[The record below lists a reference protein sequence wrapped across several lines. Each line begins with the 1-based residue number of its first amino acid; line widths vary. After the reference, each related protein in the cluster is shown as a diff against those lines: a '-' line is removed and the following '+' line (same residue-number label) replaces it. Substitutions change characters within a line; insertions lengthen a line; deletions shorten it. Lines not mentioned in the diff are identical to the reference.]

1 MTTSTP
7 KKFAVLL
14 KPRPSQPALDRAAQ
28 YARMNPDFEIVAVR
42 IVNEYAETDD
52 KDQIKIKEESDF
64 ERIRRSYSV
73 DNISFKLIFNHDVAE
88 GFIKECSEGGYDLAV
103 ISANKRNAIKDLFI
117 SNIDSTI
124 MRKSEIPVLVVR
136 EAAGQSVLGGAVVL
150 AIDFLEVA
158 HSKKLDEILFE
169 SASSFAKSFDGEL
182 HVANC
187 IVPHNAGRM
196 QGNISESR
204 IVGGGIASPQDVTNK
219 LAEEFSKKHGVPLDH
234 VHVLQGRVDEEIPRL
249 CKKLSARMVCMGTTP
264 RSSFF
269 GSVNSSASE
278 LVLDQIHGDVFI
290 VNAATLK

>member
-1 MTTSTP
+1 MSTSAIR
-7 KKFAVLL
+7 KFAVLL

-42 IVNEYAETDD
+42 VVNEYTEET
-52 KDQIKIKEESDF
+52 KSQIKIKEESDF
-64 ERIRRSYSV
+64 EVLRRSYSV
-73 DNISFKLIFNHDVAE
+73 DNISFKLIFSKDVAE
-88 GFIKECSEGGYDLAV
+88 GFIKECNEGGYNLAV

-136 EAAGQSVLGGAVVL
+136 QAAGESVLGGAVVL

-158 HSKKLDEILFE
+158 HSKKLDEYLFE
-169 SASSFAKSFDGEL
+169 SASAFAKSFDGDV

-187 IVPHNAGRM
+187 IVPRSAGTMR
-196 QGNISESR
+196 GNISESR

-219 LAEEFSKKHGVPLDH
+219 LAEEFSKKHGINMDH

-249 CKKLSARMVCMGTTP
+249 CKKLNARMVCMGTTP
-264 RSSFF
+264 RSTFF

-278 LVLDQIHGDVFI
+278 LVLDQIHGDVFV
-290 VNAATLK
+290 VNAETLK

>member
-42 IVNEYAETDD
+42 VINEYAETDD
-52 KDQIKIKEESDF
+52 KDQIKIKEESEF

-88 GFIKECSEGGYDLAV
+88 GFIKECREGGYDLAV

-117 SNIDSTI
+117 SNIDSSI
-124 MRKSEIPVLVVR
+124 MRKSEVPVLVVR
-136 EAAGQSVLGGAVVL
+136 EAGGESVLGGAVVL

-158 HSKKLDEILFE
+158 HSKKLDEYLFKA
-169 SASSFAKSFDGEL
+169 ASTFAQSFDGEL

-187 IVPHNAGRM
+187 IVPHNAGTMR
-196 QGNISESR
+196 GNISESR

-219 LAEEFSKKHGVPLDH
+219 LAEEFSKKHGVPIDH

-249 CKKLSARMVCMGTTP
+249 CKKLNARMVCMGTTP

>member
-1 MTTSTP
+1 MSTSTP

-28 YARMNPDFEIVAVR
+28 YARMNPDFDIVAVR
-42 IVNEYAETDD
+42 IINEYAETDD
-52 KDQIKIKEESDF
+52 KAQIKVKEEAEF
-64 ERIRRSYSV
+64 ERLRRSYSV

-187 IVPHNAGRM
+187 IVPRSAGTMR
-196 QGNISESR
+196 GNISESR

-219 LAEEFSKKHGVPLDH
+219 LAVEFSKKHGVPMDH

-278 LVLDQIHGDVFI
+278 LVLDQNHGDVFI